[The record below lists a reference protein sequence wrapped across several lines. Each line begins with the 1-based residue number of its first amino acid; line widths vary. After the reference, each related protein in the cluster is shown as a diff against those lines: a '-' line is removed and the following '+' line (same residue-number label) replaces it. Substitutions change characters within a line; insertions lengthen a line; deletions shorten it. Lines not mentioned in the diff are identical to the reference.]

1 MLYSEVVGSK
11 VKNVFE
17 VPFNTAEGKW
27 IYYDYI
33 ISKFIFQ

>member
-17 VPFNTAEGKW
+17 VLFNTAEGKW